1 MKTPQ
6 QAFTSMSKTT
16 ERTIEQIKRCALKG
30 IIGSNL
36 LRDLL
41 VLKGGNAI
49 DLVHGLGSR
58 ASMDLDFS
66 MPDDFSDIKQV
77 SEELLRTLK
86 DAFAEINLLVF
97 DFKIEAKPKN
107 LSQSLA
113 DFWGGYKIAF
123 KVIPC
128 KLAQDF
134 GNCPEQMR
142 NHALVVAPL
151 GGKTFKVDI
160 SKYEYC
166 EGKEPCEV
174 DGTTFYVY
182 SIAMIVA
189 EKFRALCQ
197 QMPEYGVVIQRSR
210 PGASRARDFF
220 DIHKLVSAGYVNVDS
235 NEFHELLR
243 ETFAVKRV
251 PLDLLYK
258 IKDYKAFH
266 ESDFQS
272 VKDTVQPDE
281 DIETFD
287 YYFNFTCNL
296 AKRLESL
303 RNM

>member
-1 MKTPQ
+1 MPQ
-6 QAFTSMSKTT
+6 NPD
-16 ERTIEQIKRCALKG
+16 RRIEQIKRCALKG
-30 IIGSNL
+30 IVGSDL
-36 LRDLL
+36 LRELL

-66 MPDDFSDIKQV
+66 MPDDFLDVEQV
-77 SEELLRTLK
+77 SQELQRTLV
-86 DAFAEINLLVF
+86 DAFAAMNLFVF

-113 DFWGGYKIAF
+113 DFWGGYKVSF

-128 KLAQDF
+128 ELAQKLGSDL
-134 GNCPEQMR
+134 PQMR
-142 NHALVVAPL
+142 NYAMVVASL

-166 EGKEPCEV
+166 EGKEASEV

-197 QMPEYGVVIQRSR
+197 QMPEYGLVVQRSR
-210 PGASRARDFF
+210 PGAPRARDFF
-220 DIHKLVSAGYVNVDS
+220 DLYNLVSPGYVNMDS
-235 NEFHELLR
+235 SDFHELLR

-251 PLDLLYK
+251 PLDLLDK
-258 IKDYKAFH
+258 IKDYKDFH

-272 VKDTVQPDE
+272 VKDTVHPEE
-281 DIETFD
+281 DIEAFD
-287 YYFNFTCNL
+287 YYFSFVCSL
-296 AKRLESL
+296 AKRLEPL
-303 RNM
+303 WNM